1 MNLLAMNSLY
11 KSHVLAKQNHSSR
24 QSRFVATSNQH
35 MHFLSLFVMCYKCF
49 IANEAGWPWVATGK
63 VKTFKDTVLELL

>member
-11 KSHVLAKQNHSSR
+11 KSHVLAR

-49 IANEAGWPWVATGK
+49 IANEAGWVATGK

>member
-11 KSHVLAKQNHSSR
+11 KSHVLAKQNRSSR

-35 MHFLSLFVMCYKCF
+35 MHFLSLFVMCHKCF
-49 IANEAGWPWVATGK
+49 IANEAGWVATDKG
-63 VKTFKDTVLELL
+63 KTFKDTVLELL

>member
-11 KSHVLAKQNHSSR
+11 KSHVLAKQNRSSR
-24 QSRFVATSNQH
+24 QSRCVATSNQH
-35 MHFLSLFVMCYKCF
+35 MHFLSLFVMCYTGKCF
-49 IANEAGWPWVATGK
+49 IANEAGWVATGK